1 MGKRTRIAAIAVML
15 GMGLLLGASVA
26 GAMPASV
33 KKQIESSLLVKG
45 SVDIEPDG
53 SVSAVAIEREE
64 KLPPGVVKFVR
75 DSGLQWRFE
84 PVLRDGH
91 AVQARSP
98 MSLRVVAQKL
108 DNGDYRISLRGASF
122 ERYDPQDPTRAT
134 SIKITPPKYPDRAA
148 RAGAGG
154 SVYLLVKVGR
164 DGNVEDAIAEQ
175 VNLRI
180 LAPEGEMRLL
190 RDMFAKNAVAAAKGW
205 TFRVPTEG
213 DTATRSFWNVRVPV
227 TYSLDS
233 QAIESRDGD
242 YGRWIS
248 YIPGPRQ
255 QAPWMPGKERAEFS
269 PDTLADGGVYMADS
283 SAPRLLTPL
292 QGG

>member
-1 MGKRTRIAAIAVML
+1 MGKWKRGAAIALML
-15 GMGLLLGASVA
+15 GMGVLFGANVA

-53 SVSAVAIEREE
+53 SVSAVAIDREE

-75 DSGLQWRFE
+75 EAGLHWRFE
-84 PVLRDGH
+84 PVLRDGK
-91 AVQARSP
+91 AIQARSP
-98 MSLRVVAQKL
+98 MSLRVVAKKL
-108 DNGDYRISLRGASF
+108 DDGDYQISLHGASF
-122 ERYDPQDPTRAT
+122 DRYDPEDPTRAT
-134 SIKITPPKYPDRAA
+134 GIKMTPPSYPDRAA
-148 RAGAGG
+148 RSGAGG
-154 SVYLLVKVGR
+154 SVYLIVKVGR
-164 DGNVEDAIAEQ
+164 DGKVEEAIAEQ

-190 RDMFAKNAVAAAKGW
+190 RDMFARNAVAAAKAW

-213 DTATRSFWNVRVPV
+213 EEATRSFWNVRVPV
-227 TYSLDS
+227 TYSLEP
-233 QAIESRDGD
+233 QAIEGRDRD

-255 QAPWMPGKERAEFS
+255 QAPWMPEKERAEFS
-269 PDTLADGGVYMADS
+269 PDTLADGGVYMADNR
-283 SAPRLLTPL
+283 APRLLTPL